1 MKKILLLAAIVISVN
16 AMAQADTTTVEQYAR
31 MEATGRLFSAKVT
44 IDIDFG
50 EERSLWSD
58 NRLRDAETGKLKKFN
73 SIVDALNY
81 MGEQGWALVNAFPVN
96 ANTPNSSPVYHY
108 YFKKRFPK

>member
-1 MKKILLLAAIVISVN
+1 MTISVA
-16 AMAQADTTTVEQYAR
+16 AMAQEDSTTVEQYAR

-73 SIVDALNY
+73 SVTDALNY
-81 MGEQGWALVNAFPVN
+81 MGSQGWTLVNAFPVN
-96 ANTPNSSPVYHY
+96 ANTPNSTPVYHY
-108 YFKKRFPK
+108 YFRKRFPK